1 MTPLR
6 SALWLM
12 LFLILAGCATQ
23 PSRFYLLTP
32 SDAVVPRGPFLED
45 LVLGV
50 GPVRLAAYLERPQI
64 VARKSANSLKVEEFD
79 RWGGTLEANITWVV
93 AENLSRDLGTES
105 VVTFPWERAL
115 LPDYQVTVDVR
126 QFDLIR
132 PGEVRL
138 AALWRLLGPRGEKL
152 HAIRKSDIREPVTGE
167 GFEAQVAAQSRV
179 LGRMSLEIA
188 EAIRRLE
195 LNSYTK

>member
-1 MTPLR
+1 MNPFR
-6 SALWLM
+6 PALWLM
-12 LFLILAGCATQ
+12 LSLTLAGCATQ

-32 SDAVVPRGPFLED
+32 SDAVPQGPFLED

-64 VARKSANSLKVEEFD
+64 VARKSTNSLKVEEFD
-79 RWGGTLEANITWVV
+79 RWGGTLEANITWVL

-115 LPDYQVTVDVR
+115 VPDYQVTIDVR
-126 QFDLIR
+126 QFDLTR

-138 AALWRLLGPRGEKL
+138 TALWRLLGPRGEKL
-152 HAIRKSDIREPVTGE
+152 HVIRKSDIREPVAEE
-167 GFEAQVAAQSRV
+167 GFEAQVEAQSRA
-179 LGRMSLEIA
+179 LARMSLEIA
-188 EAIRRLE
+188 AAVRGI
-195 LNSYTK
+195 

>member
-1 MTPLR
+1 MT
-6 SALWLM
+6 
-12 LFLILAGCATQ
+12 LAGCATST

-32 SDAVVPRGPFLED
+32 GEAAPAGPALED
-45 LVLGV
+45 LVLGI

-64 VARKSANSLKVEEFD
+64 VARKSANRLKVEEFD

-115 LPDYQVTVDVR
+115 VPGYQVTIDVR

-132 PGEVRL
+132 PDEVRL
-138 AALWRLLGPRGEKL
+138 TALWRLLGPRGDKL
-152 HAIRKSDIREPVTGE
+152 HAIRKSDIREPVAGE
-167 GFEAQVAAQSRV
+167 GFEAQVAAQSRA
-179 LGRMSLEIA
+179 LARMSLEIA

-195 LNSYTK
+195 LNSHTN

>member
-1 MTPLR
+1 MIPLR
-6 SALWLM
+6 SVLWLM
-12 LFLILAGCATQ
+12 LSITLAGCATST

-32 SDAVVPRGPFLED
+32 GEAAPEGPALKD
-45 LVLGV
+45 LVLGI

-64 VARKSANSLKVEEFD
+64 VARKSANRLKVEEFD

-115 LPDYQVTVDVR
+115 VPGYQVTIDVR

-132 PGEVRL
+132 PDEVRL
-138 AALWRLLGPRGEKL
+138 TALWRLLGPRGDKL

-167 GFEAQVAAQSRV
+167 GFEPQVAAQSRA
-179 LGRMSLEIA
+179 LAQMSLEIA
-188 EAIRRLE
+188 EAVRRLE
-195 LNSYTK
+195 LNSHTN

>member
-1 MTPLR
+1 MT
-6 SALWLM
+6 
-12 LFLILAGCATQ
+12 LAGCATST

-32 SDAVVPRGPFLED
+32 DEAAPEGPALKD
-45 LVLGV
+45 LVLGI

-64 VARKSANSLKVEEFD
+64 VARKSANTLKVEEFD

-115 LPDYQVTVDVR
+115 LPGYQVTIDVR

-132 PGEVRL
+132 PDEVRL
-138 AALWRLLGPRGEKL
+138 TALWRILGPRGEKL
-152 HAIRKSDIREPVTGE
+152 HAIRKSDIREPVTSE
-167 GFEAQVAAQSRV
+167 GFEAQVAAQSRA
-179 LGRMSLEIA
+179 LAQMSREIA

-195 LNSYTK
+195 LKPK

>member
-1 MTPLR
+1 MIPLR
-6 SALWLM
+6 SAFWLV
-12 LFLILAGCATQ
+12 LSLILAGCTTQ

-32 SDAVVPRGPFLED
+32 GDVSPGGAVFED

-64 VARKSANSLKVEEFD
+64 VARNSANSLKVEEFD

-93 AENLSRDLGTES
+93 AENLSLDLGTES

-115 LPDYQVTVDVR
+115 VPDYQVTIDVR
-126 QFDLIR
+126 QFDLAR

-138 AALWRLLGPRGEKL
+138 TALWRLLGSRGEVL
-152 HAIRKSDIREPVTGE
+152 HAIRKSDIRESLTGGE
-167 GFEAQVAAQSRV
+167 GFESQVAAQSRA
-179 LGRMSLEIA
+179 LARMSLEIA
-188 EAIRRLE
+188 DTIRLLRQ
-195 LNSYTK
+195 KDI

>member
-1 MTPLR
+1 MIRLCLV
-6 SALWLM
+6 LWIVLS
-12 LFLILAGCATQ
+12 LTLAGCATSP

-32 SDAVVPRGPFLED
+32 VEAAPEGPALKD

-64 VARKSANSLKVEEFD
+64 VARKSANRLKVEEFD

-93 AENLSRDLGTES
+93 AENLSNNLGTES

-115 LPDYQVTVDVR
+115 VPDYQVAIDVR
-126 QFDLIR
+126 QFDLAH

-138 AALWRLLGPRGEKL
+138 TALWRLLGPRGEKL
-152 HAIRKSDIREPVTGE
+152 HAIRKSDIREPVWGA
-167 GFEAQVAAQSRV
+167 GFDAQVAAQSKA
-179 LGRMSLEIA
+179 LARMSLEIA
-188 EAIRRLE
+188 EAIRTLE
-195 LNSYTK
+195 PKS

>member
-1 MTPLR
+1 MTPWR
-6 SALWLM
+6 SVLWLM
-12 LFLILAGCATQ
+12 LSMTLAGCATST

-32 SDAVVPRGPFLED
+32 GEAAPEGPALKD
-45 LVLGV
+45 LVLGI

-64 VARKSANSLKVEEFD
+64 VARKSANTLKVEEFD

-115 LPDYQVTVDVR
+115 LPGYQVTIDVR

-132 PGEVRL
+132 PDEVRL
-138 AALWRLLGPRGEKL
+138 TALWRILGPRGEKL
-152 HAIRKSDIREPVTGE
+152 HAIRKSDIREPVTRE
-167 GFEAQVAAQSRV
+167 GFEAQVAAQSRA
-179 LGRMSLEIA
+179 LAQMSREIA

-195 LNSYTK
+195 LNSK